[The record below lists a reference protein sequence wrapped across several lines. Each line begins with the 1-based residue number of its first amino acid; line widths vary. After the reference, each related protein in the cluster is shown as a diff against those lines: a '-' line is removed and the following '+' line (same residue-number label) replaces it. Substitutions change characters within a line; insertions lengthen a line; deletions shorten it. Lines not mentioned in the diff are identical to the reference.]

1 MGTFDMSHRGI
12 KGVTEMA
19 KEKEQV
25 VETEVESLFSRALSD
40 PDNIPLVSQFVTTGK
55 RWDSTHKDHI
65 GKLLIIHS
73 YKTIRTK
80 YGPAALTRIDIE
92 GEERNVLLGSEVL
105 QEQLKELDQ
114 NLPILAMI
122 HKPGRAYLL
131 TDPTAEMI
139 ESYQKEYMKA

>member
-1 MGTFDMSHRGI
+1 MS
-12 KGVTEMA
+12 
-19 KEKEQV
+19 KELPKETPNP
-25 VETEVESLFSRALSD
+25 VEDLFAQAMSD
-40 PDNIPLVSQFVTTGK
+40 PNNIPLVSKFVTTGK

-73 YKTIRTK
+73 FKTIRTK

-92 GEERNVLLGSEVL
+92 GDERRVLLGSEVL
-105 QEQLKELDQ
+105 QEQLKELED

-131 TDPTAEMI
+131 TDPTAELI
-139 ESYQKEYMKA
+139 EAYKKDFMS